1 MANDARN
8 KGLRSLVMCTK
19 NSADWEREERYAPRA
34 WEGKIKGR
42 GTFARASHGL
52 HMVFCGTAL
61 LRCVPCATLSVC
73 ATSHFCVLSTPGPDG
88 A

>member
-1 MANDARN
+1 
-8 KGLRSLVMCTK
+8 MCTK
-19 NSADWEREERYAPRA
+19 NSADWDREDRCVPGA

-52 HMVFCGTAL
+52 HMVFFGTTL
-61 LRCVPCATLSVC
+61 LLCVPCATLSVC
-73 ATSHFCVLSTPGPDG
+73 ATSLFCVLSTPGPDG

>member
-1 MANDARN
+1 
-8 KGLRSLVMCTK
+8 MCTR
-19 NSADWEREERYAPRA
+19 NNADGEREERCAHGAR
-34 WEGKIKGR
+34 EGKIKGR

-61 LRCVPCATLSVC
+61 LRCVPGATLSVC
-73 ATSHFCVLSTPGPDG
+73 ATSHFCVLSTPSPEG